1 MMRQRGVAVVTALLV
16 AAMAVTLVTGLFWQ
30 QQLLARGMEGQRLQV
45 QGRLIVR
52 AALDAA
58 CLALREADARGGVT
72 VPGGAWSA
80 PVLPGVADAAL
91 DAALTQHI
99 EDAQSR
105 FNLRNLAPAGRINLF
120 QVSAFARLLD
130 ALRLDPALAYRVA
143 EAMSGGAR
151 MLEPQRV
158 EDLATLREFTPAVLA
173 RLREFVVLLPEPT
186 AVNVNTAS
194 AEVLTSVANFSLQDA
209 RGLVE
214 RRRQAWFKDGADFAV
229 RLNDK
234 ETLEGV
240 DYQVSSSYFLVRSR
254 LRLQRAQLD
263 TQALVQRRS
272 SGGKAATALLWL
284 RDD

>member
-1 MMRQRGVAVVTALLV
+1 MTRQRGVAVVTALLV
-16 AAMAVTLVTGLFWQ
+16 TALAVTLVTGVFWQ

-52 AALDAA
+52 AAVDAA
-58 CLALREADARGGVT
+58 CLALREADAQSGVT
-72 VPGGAWSA
+72 LSDGAWSA
-80 PVLPGVADAAL
+80 PPLPLPLPDVP
-91 DAALTQHI
+91 DAALTQRI
-99 EDAQSR
+99 EDAQAR

-130 ALRLDPALAYRVA
+130 ALRVDPALAYRVA

-151 MLEPQRV
+151 VLEMQRI
-158 EDLATLREFTPAVLA
+158 EDLAALREFTPAVLV

-186 AVNVNTAS
+186 AVNVNTAP
-194 AEVLTSVANFSLQDA
+194 AEVLTSVANLSLQDA
-209 RGLVE
+209 RRMVE
-214 RRRQAWFKDGADFAV
+214 RRRQAWFKDGADFAF

-254 LRLQRAQLD
+254 LRLERAHLD
-263 TQALVQRRS
+263 MQALVLRRGS
-272 SGGKAATALLWL
+272 AGKSATALLWL
-284 RDD
+284 REE

>member
-1 MMRQRGVAVVTALLV
+1 MAAKALRQRGVAVVTAMLV
-16 AAMAVTLVTGLFWQ
+16 TALAVTLVTGVFWQ
-30 QQLLARGMEGQRLQV
+30 QQQLVRGMEGQRLRL

-52 AALDAA
+52 SALDAA
-58 CLALREADARGGVT
+58 CLALREADAQGGVAA
-72 VPGGAWSA
+72 PDGAWQA
-80 PVLPGVADAAL
+80 PLAEAL
-91 DAALTQHI
+91 DGTLTQRI

-105 FNLRNLAPAGRINLF
+105 FNLRNLAPGGRINLF
-120 QVSAFARLLD
+120 QVSAFERLLS
-130 ALRLDPALAYRVA
+130 ALRLDPALAYRAA

-151 MLEPQRV
+151 MLEPQRL
-158 EDLATLREFTPAVLA
+158 EDLASQREFTPAALE
-173 RLREFVVLLPEPT
+173 RLRDFVVLLPEPT

-209 RGLVE
+209 RRLVE
-214 RRRQAWFKDGADFAV
+214 LRRKAWFKDGADFAM

-254 LRLQRAQLD
+254 LRLERAQLD
-263 TQALVQRRS
+263 TQALVQRR
-272 SGGKAATALLWL
+272 GGGAARITTALLWL